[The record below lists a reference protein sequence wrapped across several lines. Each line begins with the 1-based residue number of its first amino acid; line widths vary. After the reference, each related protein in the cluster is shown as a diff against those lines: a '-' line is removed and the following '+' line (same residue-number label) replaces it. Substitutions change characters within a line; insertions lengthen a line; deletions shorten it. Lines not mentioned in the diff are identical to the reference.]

1 MFNAVPW
8 LFPGQGGCSSS
19 WPDAQKDAPVT
30 NIDPGAT
37 APSWFFH
44 QGLLSRSSPGSSPVS
59 TLLRLILPEAF
70 GPWQYSCQLP
80 GALRAPLHQGGSSL
94 QSIQAIQEL
103 EKSVTLTKHWPK
115 MFFFKLPSE
124 LNSRWPLIIHIFSNY
139 FWLLDLRGIKLYLLH
154 ILFGINILFWYFHEK
169 WLLIVRT
176 DLFVKVLQ
184 LNWLLHLATIP
195 PSVTQHCSFP
205 ESLFIFA
212 WPSPAPSSRQ
222 RAEFNIMKSI
232 QHTYT
237 FTTRDQRYWLW
248 LIFTNVTVYWLTFNQ
263 TGYKKKNKP
272 SS

>member
-37 APSWFFH
+37 TPSWFFH
-44 QGLLSRSSPGSSPVS
+44 QGLLSHSSPGSSPVS

-103 EKSVTLTKHWPK
+103 EKSVTLTK
-115 MFFFKLPSE
+115 MIFFKLPSE
-124 LNSRWPLIIHIFSNY
+124 LNPRWPLIIHIFSNY

-154 ILFGINILFWYFHEK
+154 ILFGINIFILVFSWEMIAYCEDWPVREGPAAELVAAFGNDSTVSDSALLF
-169 WLLIVRT
+169 
-176 DLFVKVLQ
+176 
-184 LNWLLHLATIP
+184 
-195 PSVTQHCSFP
+195 S
-205 ESLFIFA
+205 
-212 WPSPAPSSRQ
+212 
-222 RAEFNIMKSI
+222 
-232 QHTYT
+232 
-237 FTTRDQRYWLW
+237 
-248 LIFTNVTVYWLTFNQ
+248 
-263 TGYKKKNKP
+263 
-272 SS
+272 